1 MQPRKFRMLSAITA
15 GSLAVAVV
23 AITATTSGT
32 SQKMLAAQTQSFSG
46 VNLDECPILHTGY
59 PTGGCVAQLQTDL
72 KISQDNNLVVDGI
85 FGSQGSQ
92 TYNAVIAFQG
102 AHGLKQDGM
111 VGPATKRALEAAV
124 SVPTPVPEPLPP
136 TQAPAPPAPVS
147 PPAPI
152 QHDYPASFNPQAAAA
167 WAVSNAMAP
176 LPVPVNWKQIFTG
189 DKEPCTTF
197 VSWALAKGGM
207 PEEADW
213 FPYWDSPSNQHSV
226 FLYMSSNEP
235 VPAWYAAN
243 DFVSRF
249 TGLGWAT
256 ESQIYPGSTPTAI
269 SVGDVIYYQWDGT
282 PNHPHLAMVTS
293 IVNGQIKVT
302 DQGGPTLYPGSTDR
316 PMLRDHAGGDLT
328 IPTPSHPHLKVFV
341 IHWQ

>member
-1 MQPRKFRMLSAITA
+1 MQPKKFRMLSAITA

-23 AITATTSGT
+23 ATTASFGT
-32 SQKMLAAQTQSFSG
+32 SQKTLAARTESFPG

-72 KISQDNNLVVDGI
+72 NIIQGNHLVVDGT
-85 FGSQGSQ
+85 FGPVGSQ
-92 TYNAVIAFQG
+92 TYKAVTALQG
-102 AHGLKQDGM
+102 AHGLPQDGM
-111 VGPATKRALEAAV
+111 VGLATKKALEAAV

-147 PPAPI
+147 PPAPVR
-152 QHDYPASFNPQAAAA
+152 HDYPASFNPQAAGS

-176 LPVPVNWKQIFTG
+176 LRVPAQIFGG
-189 DKEPCTTF
+189 DKEPCTAF
-197 VSWALAKGGM
+197 VSWALARGGM

-226 FLYMSSNEP
+226 FLYMSSNKP

-243 DFVSRF
+243 NFVSRF

-256 ESQIYPGSTPTAI
+256 EIQIYPGSTLTTI

-302 DQGGPTLYPGSTDR
+302 DQGGPTLYPSSTNR
-316 PMLRDHAGGDLT
+316 LMLTDHAGGDLT
-328 IPTPSHPHLKVFV
+328 KSNPHLKVFV